1 MASFGVYLD
10 SVALPIVQ
18 KVLVGLG
25 FGAVS
30 YVGLQAGFNSLE
42 TMFQSNMTSI
52 PSGMAALLYL
62 GGFNQGAG
70 LVLAALTSR
79 LAMTALK
86 KFQFIGA

>member
-10 SVALPIVQ
+10 SVALPIAQ

-25 FGAVS
+25 FGVVT

-42 TMFQSNMTSI
+42 SMFQSNMSGI

-70 LVLAALTSR
+70 VVLAALTAR
-79 LAMTALK
+79 LSMVALK
-86 KFQFIGA
+86 KFQFIGT